1 MANEDDTRAQIFEEM
16 KAFLQEQ
23 KFDKAKKLYLDN
35 ALLLKDNGLY
45 ECLSAYLYGCLL
57 SREEQYVEA
66 LKYLQRSINILDAN
80 YEDVI
85 NLHDINFVIPYYH
98 YAYISGFVSEYDT
111 ESLFRKA
118 KIAFEDAGVIDTY
131 KFVRNLLTGNRL
143 MMSAN

>member
-85 NLHDINFVIPYYH
+85 NLHDINFVIPYYPDLSVLM
-98 YAYISGFVSEYDT
+98 I
-111 ESLFRKA
+111 
-118 KIAFEDAGVIDTY
+118 
-131 KFVRNLLTGNRL
+131 RNLYSEKQRKHLK
-143 MMSAN
+143 MPES